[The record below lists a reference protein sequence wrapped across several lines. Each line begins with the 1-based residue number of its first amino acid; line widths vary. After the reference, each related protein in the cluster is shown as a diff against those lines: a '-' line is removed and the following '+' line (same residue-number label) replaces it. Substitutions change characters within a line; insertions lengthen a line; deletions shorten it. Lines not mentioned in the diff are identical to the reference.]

1 LGFGLEGLLRQR
13 AADLVGIL
21 NGIDTDV
28 WNPAQD
34 THLALP
40 YDAPTLDRKAANKT
54 ALQRHFRLP
63 ENPRIPVLGMVS
75 RLVEQKGIDLV
86 AGIARELVER
96 DTQVVVLGRGQ
107 REMEAALRG
116 LAVRYPRVFGVEIGF
131 NESLA
136 HRIEAGADL
145 FLMPSRFEPSGLN
158 QLFSMRYG
166 TPPIVRRTG
175 GLADSVVE
183 ADSASLAAGAATG
196 FVFDAP
202 DAEALLAAI
211 DRALA
216 VYRTPDRWRR
226 LQRSAMA
233 RNSSWAAS
241 AQKYIEVYEQ
251 ALASAGSR
259 PS

>member
-1 LGFGLEGLLRQR
+1 LRQR

-34 THLALP
+34 THLTLP
-40 YDAPTLDRKAANKT
+40 YAVPTLDRKAANKT
-54 ALQRHFRLP
+54 ALQRHFMLP
-63 ENPRIPVLGMVS
+63 ENSRIPVLGIVS

-96 DTQVVVLGRGQ
+96 DTQVVVLGSGQ
-107 REMEAALRG
+107 REMEAALKD
-116 LAVRYPRVFGVEIGF
+116 LAVRYPREFGVEIGF
-131 NESLA
+131 NEPLA

-175 GLADSVVE
+175 GLADSVVD
-183 ADSASLAAGAATG
+183 ADLASIEAGAATG

-202 DAEALLAAI
+202 ETGALLAAI

-216 VYRTPDRWRR
+216 VYRTPALWRR